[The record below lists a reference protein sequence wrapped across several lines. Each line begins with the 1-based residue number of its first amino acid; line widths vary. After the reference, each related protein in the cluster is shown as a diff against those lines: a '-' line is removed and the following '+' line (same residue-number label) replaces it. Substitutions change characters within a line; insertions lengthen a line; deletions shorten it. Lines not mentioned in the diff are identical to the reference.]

1 MPSLK
6 EKPSEINVNTRL
18 CEWGTSRAVRIPK
31 RMCDATGIVV
41 GEKLNIRSGIDADGG
56 FIVIR
61 PITDEHRSYGSA
73 AYISMDDAFRGYE
86 GDYVSSE
93 FDWGCD
99 VGAEVVE

>member
-1 MPSLK
+1 MPLLR
-6 EKPSEINVNTRL
+6 EKPSEISVDARL

-31 RMCDATGIVV
+31 RMCDATGIAV
-41 GEKLNIRSGIDADGG
+41 GERLNIRSGVDADGS

-61 PITDEHRSYGSA
+61 PVADEHRSYGSA
-73 AYISMDDAFRGYE
+73 ACISMDDAFRGYE
-86 GDYVSSE
+86 GGYVPSE